1 MPATY
6 LPRQMRLRLR
16 EQMCRQTKK
25 RVYRMK
31 DASLTITIAGCG
43 ALGSLFAARL
53 LEAGYRVQAFQR
65 PGRQLQALR
74 ENGITLDKDRDGATR
89 RYRLH
94 AISDDPAQLAP
105 SRLVIVLVKA
115 YSTAELEPLGSILT
129 ADGMVLT
136 LQNGL
141 GNAEVLAGLFG
152 PQRAAAGVATYG
164 AFGIAPGIVGW
175 GGDGQITIGP
185 WTGGTDIEWITQLLR
200 SAGLQVAR
208 VDDPRPAI
216 WTKLA
221 INAMLNTVTA
231 LTGMRNGEAGNN
243 PPARELMQHLG
254 RETVAA
260 AVRAGVPL
268 DYHAIWKLMG
278 DNLVRTAMNRTSML
292 QDVTAGRRTEID
304 VISGGV
310 LRYAINDD
318 EFPYTRAVHAL
329 IRAID
334 LRAEAVE
341 QADESSCR
349 KV

>member
-1 MPATY
+1 
-6 LPRQMRLRLR
+6 
-16 EQMCRQTKK
+16 
-25 RVYRMK
+25 MK

>member
-1 MPATY
+1 MNDVP
-6 LPRQMRLRLR
+6 
-16 EQMCRQTKK
+16 
-25 RVYRMK
+25 
-31 DASLTITIAGCG
+31 LTITMAGCG
-43 ALGSLFAARL
+43 ALGSLLAARL
-53 LEAGYRVQAFQR
+53 LEAGHRVQAFQR
-65 PGRQLQALR
+65 RGLQLQALR
-74 ENGITLDKDRDGATR
+74 ENGITLEKDRDGATR

-94 AISDDPAQLAP
+94 AASDDPAQLAP

-115 YSTAELEPLGSILT
+115 YNTAALEPLGDILT
-129 ADGMVLT
+129 ADGRVLT

-141 GNAEVLAGLFG
+141 GNSEVLAGLFG
-152 PQRAAAGVATYG
+152 PQRVAAGVATYG
-164 AFGIAPGIVGW
+164 AFSIAPGIVGW

-185 WTGGTDIEWITQLLR
+185 WTGGTDVAWITQLLL
-200 SAGLQVAR
+200 SAGLQATG

-231 LTGMRNGEAGNN
+231 LTGMRNGEVGSN
-243 PPARELMQHLG
+243 PPALELMQHLG

-260 AVRAGVPL
+260 AARAGVPL

-278 DNLVRTAMNRTSML
+278 ENLERTAVNRTSML

-310 LRYAINDD
+310 LHYAINDD

-334 LRAEAVE
+334 LQAETVGKAVE
-341 QADESSCR
+341 RGCQR
-349 KV
+349 QV